1 MNIDINDYKKYSE
14 KYSSIK
20 IEIKPMKDYYEKIE
34 IEIIPIKNKYGPFI
48 NIKEKDKKYY
58 HIYFNNNKREE
69 IKSTYLNEENKVSKI
84 NIIIDYQITSFYELF
99 YECKVIESINFKKFS
114 RNNIIDM
121 SNMFYH
127 CST

>member
-20 IEIKPMKDYYEKIE
+20 IEIKPMKDYYGK
-34 IEIIPIKNKYGPFI
+34 FI
-48 NIKEKDKKYY
+48 NIKEGDKKYQ
-58 HIYFNNNKREE
+58 HIYYYDNKKEE
-69 IKSTYLNEENKVSKI
+69 IKSTSINTNDKVSKI